1 MANRVYRE
9 QSDETVKKISAS
21 MREYHAN
28 RDIDS
33 KRASAKKQSDSMKR
47 YWAGVPS
54 RYGVMDSEQRDGGWK
69 S

>member
-9 QSDETVKKISAS
+9 QSDETVKKISTS

-33 KRASAKKQSDSMKR
+33 K
-47 YWAGVPS
+47 
-54 RYGVMDSEQRDGGWK
+54 K
-69 S
+69 SISKETIR